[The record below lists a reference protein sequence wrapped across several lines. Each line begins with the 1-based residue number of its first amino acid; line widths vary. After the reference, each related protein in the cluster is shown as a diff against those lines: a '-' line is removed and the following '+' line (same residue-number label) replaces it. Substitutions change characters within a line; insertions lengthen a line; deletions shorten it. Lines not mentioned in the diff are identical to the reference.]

1 MCFEG
6 EQSREGYRPQ
16 SEQYLHS
23 WGEVITKGISV
34 CRGAPHISHLLF
46 ADDCIIFCK
55 ATMEEGNQV
64 IKVLK
69 DYEAISGQKLNKE
82 KTFLFF
88 SKNTSRDTQEE
99 VKNLFGAQSIQQH
112 KKYPGLPHI
121 VGRGRK
127 KAFSWIKDQ
136 VGRRIAGW
144 KGKLLYNAS
153 RKFSSKQ
160 LPKKPPFIR

>member
-1 MCFEG
+1 
-6 EQSREGYRPQ
+6 
-16 SEQYLHS
+16 
-23 WGEVITKGISV
+23 
-34 CRGAPHISHLLF
+34 
-46 ADDCIIFCK
+46 
-55 ATMEEGNQV
+55 MEEGNRV

-112 KKYPGLPHI
+112 KKYLVRPHI

-144 KGKLLYNAS
+144 KGKLLSNAS

-160 LPKKPPFIR
+160 LPNKPPFIR